1 MARYAEALTDPGE
14 IALWEKIL
22 EMEGATII
30 TSGRGSVPGVPF
42 TYEISEYKLDGK
54 TVKGAEL
61 RISSRSK
68 TITRSTVMLAYRKAV
83 EMGGKVKG
91 PKSLGNIYGA
101 SYVFA
106 ILKRLRVISS

>member
-1 MARYAEALTDPGE
+1 MARYAEELKEPEE

-22 EMEGATII
+22 EMEGATFI

-68 TITRSTVMLAYRKAV
+68 TITRSTVMLAYRKAL
-83 EMGGKVKG
+83 EMGGNVRG

-101 SYVFA
+101 SYVYS
-106 ILKRLRVISS
+106 ILKELGVIQ

>member
-1 MARYAEALTDPGE
+1 MARYAEELKEPGE
-14 IALWEKIL
+14 IALWERIL
-22 EMEGATII
+22 EKEGEKFV

-42 TYEISEYKLDGK
+42 TYEIPDYKMDGK
-54 TVKGAEL
+54 KVKGAEL

-83 EMGGKVKG
+83 EMGGAVKG

-106 ILKRLRVISS
+106 ILKELGEIG

>member
-1 MARYAEALTDPGE
+1 MARYAAELKEPDE

-22 EMEGATII
+22 EREGETFV

-42 TYEISEYKLDGK
+42 TYAIPEYKMNGK

-68 TITRSTVMLAYRKAV
+68 TITRSTVMLAYRKAL
-83 EMGGKVKG
+83 EMGGIVKG
-91 PKSLGNIYGA
+91 PKSLGNIYRA

-106 ILKRLRVISS
+106 ILKELGEIN